1 MADINKKIEES
12 EKKIIPQNTAA
23 STLAVA
29 WAYGLEG
36 YDLLQ
41 SLDDTLASLANIDL
55 ANNFKCKSSDK
66 SSDSDKNLTD
76 DENLFAGIDGCASYI
91 GKAKSAIENE
101 NPTEAIGAVLD
112 LVQTLFQPSR
122 FPSCAEEQFRK
133 FLAVIPIQYY
143 LLIILSKIAKE
154 VSPKTW
160 QTVVEETPCGDSF
173 SQITTF
179 EDRIPN
185 LEIPRIPLIPYIKI
199 PSLTDLIEKIFFEI
213 WCVGFCITTTPII
226 NKVAKELLNLGQGLA
241 NYLNEDNEFYRDN
254 KVLLAKIPISPYL
267 TDAAFDAAKK
277 DKLIPQSVENE
288 EIRKILSNIQND
300 SSIGQEEFIFLF
312 LGQGNCNILDKLLKV
327 PNITNL
333 LELNNENKIL
343 TFFKF
348 LGSFVNFIDLIKKSQ
363 QNVCP
368 PDICEVKEDDLEATI
383 ASVVDLCKLLNPSL
397 GLPPLPLGALMEAS
411 GVNKFIVDNT
421 YSSYQANAQI
431 NNSYQPY
438 ISDYYTQSLTV
449 IENLLNLD
457 FSKGSEALVAVNKE
471 GTSLNLYG
479 KIIISQFG
487 KEYSQYTSQTKQT
500 IIEDNKLVLSE
511 IQSQIN
517 KYWVSNENL
526 IFINSESRIKPL
538 SKISTNEEKRKQ
550 LKSISRRYLESS
562 FPFVVSQLSGADV
575 EQPNEEYKEYY
586 DGWNNIENSE
596 EINLENNESIQD
608 KNNKDVVVKANI
620 YLQYKKEMLK
630 EQLKSLQKSSTID
643 SKDEDMNKDMKDF
656 INKKKEFFI
665 NKKEEFGLIKD
676 A

>member
-1 MADINKKIEES
+1 VALTVSLTLQTKMVDINKKIEINEQ
-12 EKKIIPQNTAA
+12 KTVPQNTAA
-23 STLAVA
+23 STLAAA

-55 ANNFKCKSSDK
+55 ANNFKCKSSD
-66 SSDSDKNLTD
+66 SDKNLTD
-76 DENLFAGIDGCASYI
+76 DENLFAGIEGCASYI

-112 LVQTLFQPSR
+112 LIQNLLFQPSR

-143 LLIILSKIAKE
+143 LLIILSRIAKE

-160 QTVVEETPCGDSF
+160 QNVVEQTTCGNSF
-173 SQITTF
+173 SQIATF

-199 PSLTDLIEKIFFEI
+199 PSITDLIEKIFFEI

-226 NKVAKELLNLGQGLA
+226 NKVAKELLNLGQDFA
-241 NYLNEDNEFYRDN
+241 NYLNEDNEFYTDN

-288 EIRKILSNIQND
+288 KIRKILSDVQND

-333 LELNNENKIL
+333 LGLNNENKIL

-397 GLPPLPLGALMEAS
+397 GLPSLPLGALMEAS

-431 NNSYQPY
+431 NESYQPY
-438 ISDYYTQSLTV
+438 ISEYYTQSLTV
-449 IENLLNLD
+449 VERLLNLD

-471 GTSLNLYG
+471 GTSLNLYA

-487 KEYSQYTSQTKQT
+487 KEYSQYISQTKQT
-500 IIEDNKLVLSE
+500 IIEDDKLTLSE
-511 IQSQIN
+511 IQNQIN
-517 KYWVSNENL
+517 KYWVSNEKL

-538 SKISTNEEKRKQ
+538 SEISTNEEKRKQ
-550 LKSISRRYLESS
+550 LRSISRRYLESS
-562 FPFVVSQLSGADV
+562 FPFVVLQLSGSGV
-575 EQPNEEYKEYY
+575 EQPNEEYREYY
-586 DGWNNIENSE
+586 DGWNIDNSE
-596 EINLENNESIQD
+596 QISLENNKSIQD
-608 KNNKDVVVKANI
+608 NEGVAVKANV
-620 YLQYKKEMLK
+620 YLQYTKKMLND
-630 EQLKSLQKSSTID
+630 QLTYLQKSSKID
-643 SKDEDMNKDMKDF
+643 STNEDMNKDMKDF
-656 INKKKEFFI
+656 ID
-665 NKKEEFGLIKD
+665 KKEEFGLIKD

>member
-1 MADINKKIEES
+1 VALTVSLTLQTKMVDINKKIEINEQ
-12 EKKIIPQNTAA
+12 KTVPQNTAA
-23 STLAVA
+23 STLAAA

-55 ANNFKCKSSDK
+55 ANNFKCKSSD
-66 SSDSDKNLTD
+66 SDKNLTD
-76 DENLFAGIDGCASYI
+76 DENLFAGIEGCASYI

-112 LVQTLFQPSR
+112 LIQNLLFQPSR
-122 FPSCAEEQFRK
+122 FPSCAEEQYRK

-160 QTVVEETPCGDSF
+160 QNVVEQTPEQTPCGDSF
-173 SQITTF
+173 SQIASF

-199 PSLTDLIEKIFFEI
+199 PSITDLIEKIFFEI

-226 NKVAKELLNLGQGLA
+226 NKVAKELLNLGQDFA

-288 EIRKILSNIQND
+288 KIRKILSNIQND

-333 LELNNENKIL
+333 LGLDNENKIL

-431 NNSYQPY
+431 NESYQPY
-438 ISDYYTQSLTV
+438 ISEYYTQSLTV
-449 IENLLNLD
+449 VEELLNLD

-471 GTSLNLYG
+471 GTSLNLYEN
-479 KIIISQFG
+479 SQI
-487 KEYSQYTSQTKQT
+487 KQT
-500 IIEDNKLVLSE
+500 IIEDVKLTLSE
-511 IQSQIN
+511 IQNQIN
-517 KYWVSNENL
+517 KYWVSNEKL
-526 IFINSESRIKPL
+526 IFINSESRIKPM
-538 SKISTNEEKRKQ
+538 SEISTNEEKRKQ
-550 LKSISRRYLESS
+550 LRSISRRYLESS
-562 FPFVVSQLSGADV
+562 FPFVVLRLSGAAV

-586 DGWNNIENSE
+586 VGWNIENSQ
-596 EINLENNESIQD
+596 EISIQD
-608 KNNKDVVVKANI
+608 NEDIAVKANV
-620 YLQYKKEMLK
+620 YLQYTKKMLND
-630 EQLKSLQKSSTID
+630 QLTYLQKSSKID
-643 SKDEDMNKDMKDF
+643 SNDKDMNKDMKDF
-656 INKKKEFFI
+656 ID
-665 NKKEEFGLIKD
+665 KKEEFGLKKD

>member
-1 MADINKKIEES
+1 MADINKKIEINEQ
-12 EKKIIPQNTAA
+12 KTVPQNTAA
-23 STLAVA
+23 STLAAA

-55 ANNFKCKSSDK
+55 ANNFKCKSSD
-66 SSDSDKNLTD
+66 SDKNLTD
-76 DENLFAGIDGCASYI
+76 DENLFAGIEGCASYI

-112 LVQTLFQPSR
+112 LVQNLLFQPSR

-143 LLIILSKIAKE
+143 LLIILSRIAKE

-160 QTVVEETPCGDSF
+160 QNVVEQTTCGNSF
-173 SQITTF
+173 SQIASF

-199 PSLTDLIEKIFFEI
+199 PSITDLIEKIFFEI

-226 NKVAKELLNLGQGLA
+226 NKVAKELLNLGQDFA

-288 EIRKILSNIQND
+288 KIRKILSDIQND

-333 LELNNENKIL
+333 LGLNNENKIL

-397 GLPPLPLGALMEAS
+397 GLQPLPLGALMEAS

-431 NNSYQPY
+431 NESYQPY
-438 ISDYYTQSLTV
+438 ISEYYTQSLTV
-449 IENLLNLD
+449 VEKLLKLD

-471 GTSLNLYG
+471 GTSLNLYEN
-479 KIIISQFG
+479 SQI
-487 KEYSQYTSQTKQT
+487 KQT
-500 IIEDNKLVLSE
+500 IIEDDKLTLSE
-511 IQSQIN
+511 IQNQIN
-517 KYWVSNENL
+517 KYWVSNEKL

-538 SKISTNEEKRKQ
+538 SEISTNEEKTKQ
-550 LKSISRRYLESS
+550 LRSISRRYLESS
-562 FPFVVSQLSGADV
+562 FPFVILRVSGDEV

-586 DGWNNIENSE
+586 AGWNIENSQ
-596 EINLENNESIQD
+596 EISIQD
-608 KNNKDVVVKANI
+608 NEGIAVKANV
-620 YLQYKKEMLK
+620 YLQYTKKMLND
-630 EQLKSLQKSSTID
+630 QLTYLQKSSKID
-643 SKDEDMNKDMKDF
+643 STNEDMNKDMKDF
-656 INKKKEFFI
+656 IDKKKEF
-665 NKKEEFGLIKD
+665 GL
-676 A
+676 

>member
-1 MADINKKIEES
+1 MVDINKKIEINEQ
-12 EKKIIPQNTAA
+12 KTVPQNTAA
-23 STLAVA
+23 STLAAA

-55 ANNFKCKSSDK
+55 ANNFKCKSSD
-66 SSDSDKNLTD
+66 SDKNLTD
-76 DENLFAGIDGCASYI
+76 DENLFAGIEGCASYI

-112 LVQTLFQPSR
+112 LIQNLLFQPSR

-160 QTVVEETPCGDSF
+160 QNVVEQTPEQTPCGDSF
-173 SQITTF
+173 SQIASF

-199 PSLTDLIEKIFFEI
+199 PSITDLIEKIFFEI

-226 NKVAKELLNLGQGLA
+226 NKVAKELLNLGQDFA

-288 EIRKILSNIQND
+288 KIRKILSNIQND

-333 LELNNENKIL
+333 LGLDNENKIL

-397 GLPPLPLGALMEAS
+397 GLQPLPLGALMEAS

-421 YSSYQANAQI
+421 YSSYEANAQI
-431 NNSYQPY
+431 NESYQPY
-438 ISDYYTQSLTV
+438 ISEYYTQSLTV
-449 IENLLNLD
+449 VEELLNLD

-471 GTSLNLYG
+471 GTSLNLYEN
-479 KIIISQFG
+479 SQI
-487 KEYSQYTSQTKQT
+487 KQT
-500 IIEDNKLVLSE
+500 IIEDDKLTLSE
-511 IQSQIN
+511 IQNQIN
-517 KYWVSNENL
+517 KYWVSNEKL
-526 IFINSESRIKPL
+526 IFINSESRIKPM
-538 SKISTNEEKRKQ
+538 SEISTNEEKRKQ
-550 LKSISRRYLESS
+550 LRSISRRYLESS
-562 FPFVVSQLSGADV
+562 FPFVVLRLSGAAV

-586 DGWNNIENSE
+586 VGWNIENSQ
-596 EINLENNESIQD
+596 EISIQTVGWNIENSQEISIQD
-608 KNNKDVVVKANI
+608 NEDIAVKANV
-620 YLQYKKEMLK
+620 YLQYTKKMLND
-630 EQLKSLQKSSTID
+630 QLTYLQKSSKID
-643 SKDEDMNKDMKDF
+643 SNDKDMNKDMKDF
-656 INKKKEFFI
+656 ID
-665 NKKEEFGLIKD
+665 KKEEFGLKKD

>member
-1 MADINKKIEES
+1 MADINKKIEKS
-12 EKKIIPQNTAA
+12 EQRTVPQNTAA
-23 STLAVA
+23 STLAAA
-29 WAYGLEG
+29 WAFGLEG

-55 ANNFKCKSSDK
+55 TNNFKCK

-76 DENLFAGIDGCASYI
+76 DENLFAGIEGCASYI

-112 LVQTLFQPSR
+112 LAETLLFQPSR
-122 FPSCAEEQFRK
+122 FPSCAEEQYRK

-160 QTVVEETPCGDSF
+160 QNVVEQTPCGDSF
-173 SQITTF
+173 SQIATF

-199 PSLTDLIEKIFFEI
+199 PSVTDLIEKIFFEI

-226 NKVAKELLNLGQGLA
+226 NKVAKELLNLGQEFA

-300 SSIGQEEFIFLF
+300 PSIGQEEFIFLF

-327 PNITNL
+327 PNITNVL
-333 LELNNENKIL
+333 GLSNENKIL

-397 GLPPLPLGALMEAS
+397 GLPPLPLGSLMEAS

-449 IENLLNLD
+449 IEKLLDFD
-457 FSKGSEALVAVNKE
+457 FSKGNEVLVAVNKE
-471 GTSLNLYG
+471 GTSLNLY
-479 KIIISQFG
+479 KKTKQFLQNP
-487 KEYSQYTSQTKQT
+487 KYTFEQT
-500 IIEDNKLVLSE
+500 IIEDDKLSLSE
-511 IQSQIN
+511 IQEQIN
-517 KYWVSNENL
+517 KYWDPDQKL
-526 IFINSESRIKPL
+526 IFVNSESRIKPL
-538 SKISTNEEKRKQ
+538 SEISTNEEKRKQ
-550 LKSISRRYLESS
+550 LRSISRRYLESS
-562 FPFVVSQLSGADV
+562 FPFVVLQLSGNDV
-575 EQPNEEYKEYY
+575 DQPNEEYKEYY
-586 DGWNNIENSE
+586 SGWDIGNSQK
-596 EINLENNESIQD
+596 ISIRNNE
-608 KNNKDVVVKANI
+608 NVAVKANV
-620 YLQYKKEMLK
+620 YLQYTKKMLNN
-630 EQLKSLQKSSTID
+630 QLINLQKSSTID
-643 SKDEDMNKDMKDF
+643 SNDEDMNKDMKDF
-656 INKKKEFFI
+656 INKKKEF
-665 NKKEEFGLIKD
+665 GLI
-676 A
+676 

>member
-1 MADINKKIEES
+1 MTDTNEKIKQNEQ
-12 EKKIIPQNTAA
+12 KTVPQNTAA
-23 STLAVA
+23 STLAAA

-55 ANNFKCKSSDK
+55 TNNFKCKSSD
-66 SSDSDKNLTD
+66 SDDSDEFLTS
-76 DENLFAGIDGCASYI
+76 EKLFKEIKGCASYI
-91 GKAKSAIENE
+91 GKAKDAIENKDPGGAV
-101 NPTEAIGAVLD
+101 NAVLD
-112 LVQTLFQPSR
+112 LVQTLLFQPSR
-122 FPSCAEEQFRK
+122 FPSCAEEQFRN

-160 QTVVEETPCGDSF
+160 QNVVEQTPCGDSF
-173 SQITTF
+173 SQIATF

-199 PSLTDLIEKIFFEI
+199 PSVTNLIEKIVFEMA
-213 WCVGFCITTTPII
+213 CVAICVATTTII
-226 NKVAKELLNLGQGLA
+226 NLVAKELLNFLNLGQDLA

-300 SSIGQEEFIFLF
+300 PTIGQEEFIFLF

-327 PNITNL
+327 PNIINVL
-333 LELNNENKIL
+333 GLSNENKIL

-397 GLPPLPLGALMEAS
+397 GLPPLPLGSLMEAS

-421 YSSYQANAQI
+421 YSSYQANAQL
-431 NNSYQPY
+431 NNSYQLY
-438 ISDYYTQSLTV
+438 ILNYYIQSLTV
-449 IENLLNLD
+449 IDNLLKID
-457 FSKGSEALVAVNKE
+457 FSKGSEALVAVNKK
-471 GTSLNLYG
+471 GTSLNLY
-479 KIIISQFG
+479 KKTKQFLQNP
-487 KEYSQYTSQTKQT
+487 KYTFEQT
-500 IIEDNKLVLSE
+500 IIEDDKLSLSE
-511 IQSQIN
+511 IQEQIN
-517 KYWVSNENL
+517 KYWAPNEKL

-538 SKISTNEEKRKQ
+538 SEISTNEEKRKQ
-550 LKSISRRYLESS
+550 LRSISRRYLESS
-562 FPFVVSQLSGADV
+562 FPFVVLQLSVNDV
-575 EQPNEEYKEYY
+575 DQPNEEYKEYY
-586 DGWNNIENSE
+586 AGWDIGDSQK
-596 EINLENNESIQD
+596 ISIQNNE
-608 KNNKDVVVKANI
+608 NPAVKANV
-620 YLQYKKEMLK
+620 YLQYTKKMLND
-630 EQLKSLQKSSTID
+630 QLTNLQKSSTID
-643 SKDEDMNKDMKDF
+643 SNDEEMNKDMKDF
-656 INKKKEFFI
+656 INKKKEF
-665 NKKEEFGLIKD
+665 GLK
-676 A
+676 

>member
-1 MADINKKIEES
+1 MADTNKKIKENEQ
-12 EKKIIPQNTAA
+12 KTVPQNTAA
-23 STLAVA
+23 STLAAA
-29 WAYGLEG
+29 WAFGLEG

-55 ANNFKCKSSDK
+55 TNNFKCK

-76 DENLFAGIDGCASYI
+76 DENLFAGIEGCASYI

-101 NPTEAIGAVLD
+101 DPTEAIGAVLD
-112 LVQTLFQPSR
+112 LIQTLLFQPSR
-122 FPSCAEEQFRK
+122 FPSCAEEQYRK

-154 VSPKTW
+154 VSPQTW
-160 QTVVEETPCGDSF
+160 QNVVEKTPCGDSF
-173 SQITTF
+173 SQIATF

-199 PSLTDLIEKIFFEI
+199 PSVTDLIEKIFFEI

-226 NKVAKELLNLGQGLA
+226 NKVAKELLNLGQEFA

-300 SSIGQEEFIFLF
+300 PSIGQEEFIFLF

-327 PNITNL
+327 PNITNVL
-333 LELNNENKIL
+333 GLGNENKIL

-397 GLPPLPLGALMEAS
+397 GLPPLPLGSLMEAS

-421 YSSYQANAQI
+421 YSSYQANAQT

-438 ISDYYTQSLTV
+438 ISNYYGQSLTV
-449 IENLLNLD
+449 IQNLLNFD
-457 FSKGSEALVAVNKE
+457 FSKGSEALVAVNKK
-471 GTSLNLYG
+471 GTSLNLY
-479 KIIISQFG
+479 KKTKQFLQNP
-487 KEYSQYTSQTKQT
+487 KYTFEQT
-500 IIEDNKLVLSE
+500 IIEDDKLSLSE
-511 IQSQIN
+511 IQEQIN
-517 KYWVSNENL
+517 KYWDPDQKL
-526 IFINSESRIKPL
+526 IFVNSESRIKPL
-538 SKISTNEEKRKQ
+538 SEISTNEEKRKQ
-550 LKSISRRYLESS
+550 LRSISRRYLESS
-562 FPFVVSQLSGADV
+562 FPFAVLQLSGGVDGL
-575 EQPNEEYKEYY
+575 PSEEYKKYY
-586 DGWNNIENSE
+586 AGWDIGDSQK
-596 EINLENNESIQD
+596 ISIQNNE
-608 KNNKDVVVKANI
+608 NPAVKANV
-620 YLQYKKEMLK
+620 YLQYTKKMLND
-630 EQLKSLQKSSTID
+630 QLTNLQKSSTID
-643 SKDEDMNKDMKDF
+643 SNDEDMNKDMKDF
-656 INKKKEFFI
+656 INKKKEF
-665 NKKEEFGLIKD
+665 GLK
-676 A
+676 